1 MTGFAYPM
9 MFLLLALPLVMRVVL
24 PRVNDKNEDAL
35 KVPFFDDMRRLSPPG
50 GRSVF
55 GGLRFR
61 RLLGALIWI
70 LLVAAAA
77 NPQWVGEPSK
87 VPSEGRNLMMVLD
100 ISGSMQEADF
110 AIQNQAVR
118 RWDAVRAVANAFVQK
133 RQGDRIGVVL
143 FGERS
148 YLYVPLTYD
157 LKTVSDLLKEADV
170 GMAGTQT
177 AIGDAL
183 GLALKT
189 MIDVP
194 AESRVVVLLSDGAAN
209 AGVMK
214 PQEAAELAE
223 KMGVKVYT
231 IGAGSDAVQMM
242 GMFGMMQMPRG
253 DEIDEKTL
261 REIARKTG
269 GRYFRAKNTRE
280 LLEIYKE
287 IDALEPV
294 VNDDVFVRPVKTLFY
309 YPLAAA
315 FILSVLGAAL
325 FMTGRRTA

>member
-118 RWDAVRAVANAFVQK
+118 RWDAVQAVANAFVQK

-309 YPLAAA
+309 YPLVAA

>member
-118 RWDAVRAVANAFVQK
+118 RWDAVRAVADAFVQK

-309 YPLAAA
+309 YPLVAA

>member
-1 MTGFAYPM
+1 MTGFAFPM
-9 MFLLLALPLVMRVVL
+9 MFLLLAAPLIMRVVL

-35 KVPFFDDMRRLSPPG
+35 KVPFFEDMRRLSPAG

-55 GGLRFR
+55 SGLRFR

-70 LLVAAAA
+70 LLVTAAA

-87 VPSEGRNLMMVLD
+87 VPSEGRNLMLVLD

-118 RWDAVRAVANAFVQK
+118 RWDAVQAVADAFVKK
-133 RQGDRIGVVL
+133 RRGDRVGVVL

-170 GMAGTQT
+170 GMAGSQT

-214 PQEAAELAE
+214 PLEAAELAE

-231 IGAGSDAVQMM
+231 IGAGSDMVQMM

-261 REIARKTG
+261 QEIARKTG

-287 IDALEPV
+287 IDDLEPV
-294 VNDDVFVRPVKTLFY
+294 VNDDVFVRPVKRLFY
-309 YPLAAA
+309 YPLSAA
-315 FILSVLGAAL
+315 FVLSVLGAL
-325 FMTGRRTA
+325 RFITGRRTA

>member
-1 MTGFAYPM
+1 MTGFAFPM
-9 MFLLLALPLVMRVVL
+9 MFLLLAVPLIMRVVL

-35 KVPFFDDMRRLSPPG
+35 KVPFFEDMRRLSPAG

-55 GGLRFR
+55 SGLRFR

-70 LLVAAAA
+70 LLVTAAA

-87 VPSEGRNLMMVLD
+87 VPSEGRNLMLVLD
-100 ISGSMQEADF
+100 ISGSMQETDF
-110 AIQNQAVR
+110 AVQNQAVR
-118 RWDAVRAVANAFVQK
+118 RWDAVQAVADAFVKK
-133 RQGDRIGVVL
+133 RRGDRIGVVL

-170 GMAGTQT
+170 GMAGSQT

-214 PQEAAELAE
+214 PLEAAELAE

-231 IGAGSDAVQMM
+231 IGAGSDMVQMM

-261 REIARKTG
+261 QEIARKTG
-269 GRYFRAKNTRE
+269 GRYFRAKNTQE
-280 LLEIYKE
+280 LLEIYSE

-294 VNDDVFVRPVKTLFY
+294 VNDDVFVRPVKRLFY

-315 FILSVLGAAL
+315 FVLSVLGAL
-325 FMTGRRTA
+325 RFMTGRRAA

>member
-1 MTGFAYPM
+1 M
-9 MFLLLALPLVMRVVL
+9 L
-24 PRVNDKNEDAL
+24 
-35 KVPFFDDMRRLSPPG
+35 
-50 GRSVF
+50 
-55 GGLRFR
+55 
-61 RLLGALIWI
+61 
-70 LLVAAAA
+70 
-77 NPQWVGEPSK
+77 
-87 VPSEGRNLMMVLD
+87 VLD
-100 ISGSMQEADF
+100 ISGSMQETDF
-110 AIQNQAVR
+110 AVQNQAVR
-118 RWDAVRAVANAFVQK
+118 RWDAVQAVADAFVKK
-133 RQGDRIGVVL
+133 RRGDRIGVVL

-170 GMAGTQT
+170 GMAGSQT

-214 PQEAAELAE
+214 PLEAAELAE

-231 IGAGSDAVQMM
+231 IGAGSDMVQMM

-261 REIARKTG
+261 QEIARKTG
-269 GRYFRAKNTRE
+269 GRYFRAKNTQE
-280 LLEIYKE
+280 LLEIYSE

-315 FILSVLGAAL
+315 FVLSVLGAL
-325 FMTGRRTA
+325 RFMTGRRAA

>member
-294 VNDDVFVRPVKTLFY
+294 VNDNVFVRPVKMLFY

-325 FMTGRRTA
+325 FMMGRRTA

>member
-1 MTGFAYPM
+1 MTGFAFPM
-9 MFLLLALPLVMRVVL
+9 MFLLLAAPLIMRVVL

-35 KVPFFDDMRRLSPPG
+35 KVPFFEDMRRLSPAG

-55 GGLRFR
+55 SGLRFR

-70 LLVAAAA
+70 LLVTAAA

-87 VPSEGRNLMMVLD
+87 VPSEGRNLMLVLD

-118 RWDAVRAVANAFVQK
+118 RWDAVQAVADAFVQK
-133 RQGDRIGVVL
+133 RQGDRVGVVL

-170 GMAGTQT
+170 GMAGSQT

-214 PQEAAELAE
+214 PLEAAELAE

-231 IGAGSDAVQMM
+231 IGAGSDMVQMM

-261 REIARKTG
+261 QEIARKTG

-287 IDALEPV
+287 IDDLEPV
-294 VNDDVFVRPVKTLFY
+294 VNDDVFVRPVKRLFY
-309 YPLAAA
+309 YPLSAA
-315 FILSVLGAAL
+315 FVLSVLGAL
-325 FMTGRRTA
+325 RFITGRRTA

>member
-1 MTGFAYPM
+1 MIGFAYPL
-9 MFLLLALPLVMRVVL
+9 MFLLLAVPLIMRAVL
-24 PRVNDKNEDAL
+24 PRVNDGNEDAL
-35 KVPFFDDMRRLSPPG
+35 KVPFFDDMNRLPQAG

-61 RLLGALIWI
+61 RLSGALIWI

-77 NPQWVGEPSK
+77 NPRWVGEPSE
-87 VPSEGRNLMMVLD
+87 VPSEGRNLMLVLD
-100 ISGSMQEADF
+100 ISGSMQETDF
-110 AIQNQAVR
+110 TVRDQAVR
-118 RWDAVRAVANAFVQK
+118 RWDAVRAVADAFVNK
-133 RQGDRIGVVL
+133 RQGDRVGVVL

-170 GMAGTQT
+170 GMAGSQT

-194 AESRVVVLLSDGAAN
+194 AESKVVVLLSDGAAN
-209 AGVMK
+209 AGAMK
-214 PQEAAELAE
+214 PLEAAELA
-223 KMGVKVYT
+223 KKAGVKVYT
-231 IGAGSDAVQMM
+231 VGAGSDTVRMM

-261 REIARKTG
+261 REIARETG

-294 VNDDVFVRPVKTLFY
+294 ENDDVFVRPVKTLFY

-315 FILSVLGAAL
+315 FILSVLGA
-325 FMTGRRTA
+325 FHFITGGRSA

>member
-1 MTGFAYPM
+1 MTGFAFPM
-9 MFLLLALPLVMRVVL
+9 MFLLLAVPLIMRVVL

-35 KVPFFDDMRRLSPPG
+35 KVPFFEDMRRLSPAG

-55 GGLRFR
+55 SGLRFR

-70 LLVAAAA
+70 LLVTAAA

-87 VPSEGRNLMMVLD
+87 VPSEGRNLMLVLD

-110 AIQNQAVR
+110 AVQNQAVR
-118 RWDAVRAVANAFVQK
+118 RWDAVQAVADAFVKK
-133 RQGDRIGVVL
+133 RRGDRIGVVL

-170 GMAGTQT
+170 GMAGSQT

-214 PQEAAELAE
+214 PLQAAELAE
-223 KMGVKVYT
+223 KMGVKVYK
-231 IGAGSDAVQMM
+231 IGAGSDMVQMM

-261 REIARKTG
+261 QEIARKTG
-269 GRYFRAKNTRE
+269 GRYFRAKNTQE
-280 LLEIYKE
+280 LLEIYSE

-294 VNDDVFVRPVKTLFY
+294 VNDDVFVRPVKPLFY

-315 FILSVLGAAL
+315 FVLSVLWAL
-325 FMTGRRTA
+325 RFMTGRRAV